1 MRIPNIFKYIACIL
15 YESILLFAILFVA
28 GVIHRAIFGDPQTD
42 IQRFYLFMYSWV
54 IAGLYFVF
62 CWVKSGQTLAM
73 KTWNLELIGYDG
85 NFLSIERAIKRYVIA
100 TFSLM
105 FFGIG
110 FIWALFDRDGLSLHD
125 RFTGGRVIEVLK
137 KA

>member
-1 MRIPNIFKYIACIL
+1 
-15 YESILLFAILFVA
+15 
-28 GVIHRAIFGDPQTD
+28 
-42 IQRFYLFMYSWV
+42 
-54 IAGLYFVF
+54 
-62 CWVKSGQTLAM
+62 
-73 KTWNLELIGYDG
+73 LIGYDG

-137 KA
+137 KS